1 MYLINQQDEKK
12 QNPPQKNLPCSLRST
27 PRAHTRRPPSGCK
40 WWRCSKGSCTPANTH
55 TEEGGERGRELFT
68 TCGPDQHTGVHLSAG
83 STQIKTFRSRGVHF
97 LSGGSFL
104 LDFTATFE
112 TRWRCVHRVSRV
124 LDLESDSL
132 EGRKYKSG
140 RFGKRY
146 IFKKTLRL
154 WGGSGLES
162 SSLI

>member
-1 MYLINQQDEKK
+1 MKK
-12 QNPPQKNLPCSLRST
+12 NKTPPPKKNLPCSLRST

-40 WWRCSKGSCTPANTH
+40 WWRCSTGSCTPANTH
-55 TEEGGERGRELFT
+55 TEEGGGGELFT

-132 EGRKYKSG
+132 GEKIQ
-140 RFGKRY
+140 KRAFWQDIY
-146 IFKKTLRL
+146 I
-154 WGGSGLES
+154 
-162 SSLI
+162 